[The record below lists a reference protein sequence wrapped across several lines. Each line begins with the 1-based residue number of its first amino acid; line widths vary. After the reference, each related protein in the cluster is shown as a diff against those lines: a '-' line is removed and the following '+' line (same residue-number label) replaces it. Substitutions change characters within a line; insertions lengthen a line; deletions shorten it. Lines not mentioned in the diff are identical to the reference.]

1 MGSFSEASGFGFGFG
16 LAAGT
21 DGPQNG
27 DNAMG
32 AFRANFA
39 VRGKKPFMRWRG
51 SFPMVCGKVVSHGS
65 NSSTSLHTT

>member
-27 DNAMG
+27 DNALG
-32 AFRANFA
+32 AFRTNFA
-39 VRGKKPFMRWRG
+39 VRGKKPFMRWRFLSDG
-51 SFPMVCGKVVSHGS
+51 LWKGGFSW
-65 NSSTSLHTT
+65 